1 MHYTKRKRKKIK
13 VKCNKKSIYKENNIC
28 NHEWESITYHC
39 AQGPIRTN
47 TPCFYDIMKRS
58 VMVYFCRKCGKVE
71 ARYR

>member
-1 MHYTKRKRKKIK
+1 MYYTKRKHKKIR
-13 VKCNKKSIYKENNIC
+13 VKCNKENNIC
-28 NHEWESITYHC
+28 NHEWENITYHC

-47 TPCFYDIMKRS
+47 TPYFYDIMKRS